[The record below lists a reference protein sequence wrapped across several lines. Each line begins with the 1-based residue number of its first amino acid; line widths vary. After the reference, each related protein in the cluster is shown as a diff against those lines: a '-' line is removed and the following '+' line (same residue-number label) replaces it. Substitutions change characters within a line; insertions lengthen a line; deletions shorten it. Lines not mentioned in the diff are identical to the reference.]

1 LSAND
6 QVEDILDDDAH
17 DPLAGV
23 MRGLRAEYLGEAPE
37 RVRELS
43 AALGRLRTGE
53 FGALDELQRHF
64 HRLAGSGGSYGFP
77 LITDRSRAAEH
88 DMQELAA
95 AGRPLGRSD
104 FALIEQHVLAVAD
117 AFRDAQ
123 RTFDQGPPRG

>member
-1 LSAND
+1 LSANN
-6 QVEDILDDDAH
+6 QVEDVLSDDAN

-53 FGALDELQRHF
+53 SGALDELQRHF
-64 HRLAGSGGSYGFP
+64 HRLAASGGSYGFP
-77 LITDRSRAAEH
+77 LITDRSRAAGH
-88 DMQELAA
+88 AMQALAP
-95 AGRPLGRSD
+95 AGRQLERAD
-104 FALIEQHVLAVAD
+104 FAVIEQHVLGVAD

-123 RTFDQGPPRG
+123 REFERDSPRG

>member
-1 LSAND
+1 MND
-6 QVEDILDDDAH
+6 DSN

-53 FGALDELQRHF
+53 FGALDELQRYF

-77 LITDRSRAAEH
+77 LITDRSRTAEH
-88 DMQELAA
+88 VMQELAA
-95 AGRPLGRSD
+95 TERPLERAD
-104 FALIEQHVLAVAD
+104 FAVIEQHVLGVAD

-123 RTFDQGPPRG
+123 RMFDQDPPQG

>member
-1 LSAND
+1 MT
-6 QVEDILDDDAH
+6 DDAN

-53 FGALDELQRHF
+53 SGALDELQRHF

-88 DMQELAA
+88 AMQALAA
-95 AGRPLGRSD
+95 AGRPLERTD
-104 FALIEQHVLAVAD
+104 FAVIEQHVLGVAD

-123 RTFDQGPPRG
+123 REFDRDTRQG

>member
-1 LSAND
+1 MSANE
-6 QVEDILDDDAH
+6 QAEDFLNDDANE
-17 DPLAGV
+17 DLAGV

-53 FGALDELQRHF
+53 FGAIDELQRHF

-77 LITDRSRAAEH
+77 LITERSRAAEH
-88 DMQELAA
+88 SMQALAA
-95 AGRPLGRSD
+95 AGRPLEQAD
-104 FALIEQHVLAVAD
+104 FAMIEQHLLGVAD

-123 RTFDQGPPRG
+123 REFDRDAPGR

>member
-1 LSAND
+1 MSAND
-6 QVEDILDDDAH
+6 QVEDVLNDDAN

-37 RVRELS
+37 RVRDLS

-88 DMQELAA
+88 AMQALAA
-95 AGRPLGRSD
+95 TGRPLERAD
-104 FALIEQHVLAVAD
+104 FAVIEEHVLGVAD

-123 RTFDQGPPRG
+123 REFDRDTPRG

>member
-1 LSAND
+1 LSANA
-6 QVEDILDDDAH
+6 QLEGVLNDDAN

-43 AALGRLRTGE
+43 AALGRLRIGE
-53 FGALDELQRHF
+53 LGALDELQRHF

-77 LITDRSRAAEH
+77 LITDRSRAGEH
-88 DMQELAA
+88 SMQALAA
-95 AGRPLGRSD
+95 AGRPLERAD
-104 FALIEQHVLAVAD
+104 FAVIEQHVLGVAD

-123 RTFDQGPPRG
+123 REFERDPPPG

>member
-6 QVEDILDDDAH
+6 QVEDALNDDAN

-43 AALGRLRTGE
+43 AALGRLRIGE
-53 FGALDELQRHF
+53 SSALVELQRCF

-77 LITDRSRAAEH
+77 LITDRSRTAEH
-88 DMQELAA
+88 SMQELAA
-95 AGRPLGRSD
+95 TERPLERAD
-104 FALIEQHVLAVAD
+104 FAVIEQHVLGVAD
-117 AFRDAQ
+117 AFQDAQ
-123 RTFDQGPPRG
+123 RMFDQGPPQG